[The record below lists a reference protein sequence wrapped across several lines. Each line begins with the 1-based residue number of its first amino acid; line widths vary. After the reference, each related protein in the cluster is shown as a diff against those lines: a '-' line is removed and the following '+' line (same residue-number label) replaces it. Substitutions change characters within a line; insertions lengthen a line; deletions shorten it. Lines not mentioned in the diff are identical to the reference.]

1 MLSRKYDKERV
12 AGKRKAGKVFH
23 KDTTKPNTEDK
34 GAGRVRVAGWEDSP
48 VVVGVENGTDDDVI
62 RAYGVWGRNDTILTI
77 HLCEEKS
84 IV

>member
-34 GAGRVRVAGWEDSP
+34 GAGRVRVAAWETLLLW
-48 VVVGVENGTDDDVI
+48 E
-62 RAYGVWGRNDTILTI
+62 WGMNLTTM
-77 HLCEEKS
+77 
-84 IV
+84 